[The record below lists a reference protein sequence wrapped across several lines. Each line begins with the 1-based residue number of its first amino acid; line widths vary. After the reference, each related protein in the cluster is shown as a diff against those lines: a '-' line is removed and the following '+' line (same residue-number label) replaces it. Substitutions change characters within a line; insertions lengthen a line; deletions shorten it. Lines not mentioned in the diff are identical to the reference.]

1 MFFFR
6 KKLKKSAK
14 EDEVAFGKM
23 IEEEKIGFLDGLAMI
38 LSAFFVVVLT
48 CLLLLVGLSALAM
61 IILGVL

>member
-38 LSAFFVVVLT
+38 LSAFFVIVLP

-61 IILGVL
+61 LILGVL